1 MPHHKRKVPSRET
14 LAAHLA
20 AGMSIEH
27 IAETYEVGVRALRI
41 HLDRYRLIEVRTGA
55 VRLAEALN
63 RAPPPR
69 AARNG
74 DIRFTA
80 DRVTF
85 MRDFYIGG
93 GEFQVRQLSL
103 PRVSMHVDAI
113 SGKPMIGGGHG
124 ANR

>member
-1 MPHHKRKVPSRET
+1 MPHHRRKVPDRET

-20 AGMSIEH
+20 SGMSIEH

-41 HLDRYRLIEVRTGA
+41 HLDRYGLIEVRSSA
-55 VRLAEALN
+55 VRLAEEALN

-74 DIRFTA
+74 DVRFRE

-85 MRDFYIGG
+85 MRDFYMGG
-93 GEFQVRQLSL
+93 AFQLRQLSL
-103 PRVSMHVDAI
+103 PRVSMHVAEI
-113 SGKPMIGGGHG
+113 ASKPTIGGSHVH
-124 ANR
+124 